1 MTQERRME
9 IEFEDNFL
17 VMPEDTNANSPM
29 IFGGA
34 FFSKMDL
41 CAAKAVR
48 RLLYSSDTCSA
59 AVTHKFDGTFHRPC
73 YLGDLIRL
81 KGTVVELRH
90 KAVVVD
96 VLAYR
101 ETKDDLN
108 GSDGHLAWLELVAE
122 AKFVFVSIKNLENVQ
137 KKPYK
142 LPYADH
148 GLKLSSS

>member
-1 MTQERRME
+1 MDLNL
-9 IEFEDNFL
+9 EFEDNFL

-34 FFSKMDL
+34 FFAKMDL

-48 RLLYSSDTCSA
+48 RLLYASKRCDAS
-59 AVTHKFDGTFHRPC
+59 VTHKFDGTFHKPC

-81 KGTVVELRH
+81 KGTIVELRK

-96 VLAYR
+96 VVAYR
-101 ETKDDLN
+101 EIAH
-108 GSDGHLAWLELVAE
+108 GIGIERVAN
-122 AKFVFVSIKNLENVQ
+122 ARFVFVSITNLKNVQ
-137 KKPYK
+137 DKPDK

-148 GLKLSSS
+148 GLKL

>member
-1 MTQERRME
+1 ME
-9 IEFEDNFL
+9 LEFEDNFL
-17 VMPEDTNANSPM
+17 VMPDDTNANSPM

-48 RLLYSSDTCSA
+48 RLLYSSENCSA
-59 AVTHKFDGTFHRPC
+59 SVTHKFEGSFHRPC

-81 KGTVVELRH
+81 NGKIVELRH

-96 VLAYR
+96 VVAHR
-101 ETKDDLN
+101 ENKN
-108 GSDGHLAWLELVAE
+108 GLELVAE
-122 AKFVFVSIKNLENVQ
+122 AKFVFVSITNLKNVQ
-137 KKPYK
+137 EKPHL

-148 GLKLSSS
+148 GLKL